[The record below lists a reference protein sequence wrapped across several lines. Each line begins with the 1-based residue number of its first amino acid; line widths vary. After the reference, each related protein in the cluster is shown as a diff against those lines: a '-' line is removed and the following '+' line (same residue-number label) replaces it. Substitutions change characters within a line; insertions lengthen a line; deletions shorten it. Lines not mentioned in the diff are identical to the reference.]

1 MPATQTRK
9 TGPEKASP
17 DYERPAENVADMQD
31 PVALSTNKARAG
43 VPVAGMRIVLIAGI
57 ALAILA
63 FIVGYVLA

>member
-9 TGPEKASP
+9 TGPEKASS
-17 DYERPAENVADMQD
+17 DYKRPTENVADMPD

-43 VPVAGMRIVLIAGI
+43 VQVPGMRIVLIAGI